1 MPRRAVSGGWPR
13 ERTAETQTLEW
24 ARAHRSSGL
33 RLRYP
38 HSGSHRRI
46 RRWNAR
52 SRDPGSRLGF
62 VDGRS
67 PDRAR
72 AHDVATF
79 VVRPKDF
86 ADRQAWNEQL
96 RRTVAELGPDWVVS
110 AGFMRILGPSFV
122 EAFSNRIINTHPALL
137 PSFPGAHGVRDAL
150 AHGVKLTGGTIH
162 LVDTGVDT
170 GPIITQYAVPIGDD
184 DTEETVHERIKALER
199 EELVRLLAHLAHSDL
214 VIDGRHVRGY
224 AASATAAN

>member
-1 MPRRAVSGGWPR
+1 SLSDVHSFFSFFFQAEDGIRDRNVTGVQTCALPISLTQAVIDAFAAGTRGVEILAVGSDSS
-13 ERTAETQTLEW
+13 TAGVL
-24 ARAHRSSGL
+24 
-33 RLRYP
+33 
-38 HSGSHRRI
+38 
-46 RRWNAR
+46 
-52 SRDPGSRLGF
+52 
-62 VDGRS
+62 
-67 PDRAR
+67 DRAR

-110 AGFMRILGPSFV
+110 AGVMRILGPSFV

-199 EELVRLLAHLAHSDL
+199 EELVRLLAH
-214 VIDGRHVRGY
+214 
-224 AASATAAN
+224 

>member
-1 MPRRAVSGGWPR
+1 MRIVLLA
-13 ERTAETQTLEW
+13 
-24 ARAHRSSGL
+24 
-33 RLRYP
+33 
-38 HSGSHRRI
+38 SGSGTLTQAVIDAFAAGTRGVEI
-46 RRWNAR
+46 LAV
-52 SRDPGSRLGF
+52 GSDSSTAGVL
-62 VDGRS
+62 
-67 PDRAR
+67 DRAR

-96 RRTVAELGPDWVVS
+96 RRTVAELGPDLVVS

-199 EELVRLLAHLAHSDL
+199 EEIVRLLAHLAHSDL

>member
-1 MPRRAVSGGWPR
+1 MRIVLLA
-13 ERTAETQTLEW
+13 
-24 ARAHRSSGL
+24 
-33 RLRYP
+33 
-38 HSGSHRRI
+38 SGSGTLTKAVIDAFAAGTRGVEI
-46 RRWNAR
+46 LAV
-52 SRDPGSRLGF
+52 GSDSSTAGVL
-62 VDGRS
+62 
-67 PDRAR
+67 DRAR

>member
-1 MPRRAVSGGWPR
+1 RVRIVLLA
-13 ERTAETQTLEW
+13 
-24 ARAHRSSGL
+24 
-33 RLRYP
+33 
-38 HSGSHRRI
+38 SGSGTLTQAVIDAFAAGTRGVEI
-46 RRWNAR
+46 LAV
-52 SRDPGSRLGF
+52 GSDSSTAGVL
-62 VDGRS
+62 
-67 PDRAR
+67 DRAR

-150 AHGVKLTGGTIH
+150 AHAVKLAAGPTQP
-162 LVDTGVDT
+162 VDTPAET
-170 GPIITQYAVPIGDD
+170 GPISTQSAVPIGED
-184 DTEETVHERIKALER
+184 DTGETVHERIKAHER
-199 EELVRLLAHLAHSDL
+199 EGLVRLLAHLAHSDL
-214 VIDGRHVRGY
+214 VVDGRHVRGY
-224 AASATAAN
+224 AASATVAN

>member
-1 MPRRAVSGGWPR
+1 MRIVLLA
-13 ERTAETQTLEW
+13 
-24 ARAHRSSGL
+24 
-33 RLRYP
+33 
-38 HSGSHRRI
+38 SGSGTLTQAVIDAFAAGTRGVEI
-46 RRWNAR
+46 LAV
-52 SRDPGSRLGF
+52 GSDSSTAGVL
-62 VDGRS
+62 
-67 PDRAR
+67 DRAR